1 MNSQPAPTESKEYG
15 LRPTIL
21 FVSYTAEWTGPTL
34 DLMPL
39 LRHLKNYFE
48 VAVVLPDDG
57 GFSETLQQEGMPV
70 ISFPSLDRRSI
81 PALYRLITDGGYELV
96 YGNNTSGSSRNA
108 LIAARLGRVPF
119 ICHARGMAQRGQW
132 RKYWFLR
139 LAHAVIA
146 VSEACAGSVVGYAG
160 RKRLH
165 VVPSGVDLEDLQR
178 HESTGIEAGENAPPV
193 GVPPGVPIVL
203 SLAHLRPLKG
213 QHYAVEAMARVV
225 RDVPSA
231 HLLLVGAERDRKY
244 VARIEDRI
252 RELGLVEHISLL
264 GFRRDIFRLLRAAD
278 LFLHTSTSEGQG
290 LAVLEAMAAG
300 LPVVA
305 FGIDG
310 VAESVQ
316 HGSTGILCPLGD
328 TEGVARAVTA
338 FLSDDSLRRR
348 FGERGRLLVNE
359 RFSSAES
366 VARIERIIEDT
377 LARAGSAMSSLR
389 SGDHGL
395 ATAGK
400 VARSTDDER

>member
-1 MNSQPAPTESKEYG
+1 MNRQPAPTESKKSG
-15 LRPTIL
+15 PRPTIL
-21 FVSYTAEWTGPTL
+21 FVSYTAGWTGPTL
-34 DLMPL
+34 DLMQL
-39 LRHLKNYFE
+39 LRHLKNRFG
-48 VAVVLPDDG
+48 VAVVLPEHG
-57 GFSETLQQEGMPV
+57 GFSETLQREGISV
-70 ISFPSLDRRSI
+70 ISFPSLDKRRI
-81 PALYRLITDGGYELV
+81 PALYRLIVDGAYDAV

-119 ICHARGMAQRGQW
+119 ICHVRGMGRPGQW
-132 RKYWFLR
+132 KKYWFLR

-146 VSEACAGSVVGYAG
+146 VSGACAGSVAGYAG

-165 VVPSGVDLEDLQR
+165 VVPSGVDLEDLER
-178 HESTGIEAGENAPPV
+178 HESTGIEAGGNGLPI

-231 HLLLVGAERDRKY
+231 HLLLVGAERDRSY
-244 VARIEDRI
+244 VRRIKDRI
-252 RELGLVEHISLL
+252 RELGLAEHLSFL
-264 GFRRDIFRLLRAAD
+264 GFRRDIFPLLRAAD
-278 LFLHTSTSEGQG
+278 VFLHTSTSEGHA

-305 FGIDG
+305 FGING

-348 FGERGRLLVNE
+348 FGERGRLLVTE
-359 RFSSAES
+359 RFSSADS

-377 LARAGSAMSSLR
+377 LASAD
-389 SGDHGL
+389 G
-395 ATAGK
+395 
-400 VARSTDDER
+400 AR